1 MNTIA
6 PTISSSMTDVSL
18 VDALWT
24 LIQSQTKSVRKAL
37 AKRILEE
44 NTTKAQQKMVKESL
58 TKAIEELHAGKSKH
72 NACTLFKPLTT
83 NA

>member
-1 MNTIA
+1 MKPLQFVTLFLTNMKKKMWSKNSATE
-6 PTISSSMTDVSL
+6 
-18 VDALWT
+18 ALRSNRLT
-24 LIQSQTKSVRKAL
+24 L
-37 AKRILEE
+37 E
-44 NTTKAQQKMVKESL
+44 AQQKLVKESL